1 MSAAREAALRWW
13 AVAYSCQRCTHQP
26 CPEQFSV
33 HTATF
38 PDSQAAP
45 EKPTWHSHRPA
56 VQSPRPWQ
64 LNAQVR
70 TSGAST
76 IVHSLSKK
84 SGSAL
89 VDEAKDASME
99 GLSQFPSHIPGSPN
113 LNYGQDTFR
122 VPTPPFVYYDSAK
135 TTGRLAAKSRSRGS
149 AHRDR

>member
-99 GLSQFPSHIPGSPN
+99 GLSQVSVPHSGLTKSQPRTGHIPGSHS
-113 LNYGQDTFR
+113 
-122 VPTPPFVYYDSAK
+122 TPDPFPPIV
-135 TTGRLAAKSRSRGS
+135 
-149 AHRDR
+149 